1 MSVSSSRSASSLSKS
16 LYPKIGGSLSA
27 RAATKPTSSA
37 LFHSTSI
44 PVTLKSLRI
53 SHPLVPAVS
62 YGRMSKYAISRGHFN
77 QKSCF
82 PWPKGKRFYSKK
94 LNVKPQ
100 PSSSKVFRELKKL
113 HMEIKG
119 RSDKN
124 GPGETFQTFI
134 SKGWQ
139 GFKNKTPFEKF
150 KKLLWIPASGI
161 ASKYLYSLAVDHLKK
176 SLKVEVNPV
185 SVPEE
190 ILFHKEAWVQTKNID
205 KLDRTFSSQQSTPQK
220 LTITGIG
227 GSGKTVLAKQ
237 YIEQYEQK
245 MKGQQDKISTPF
257 FGDMQDM
264 ESFFE
269 SYRKFA
275 VELGV
280 NVPLKAQKETIINEV
295 NKMLAQRPDWLFVI
309 DNVNSNNYEDLQAF
323 LPQDSKGK
331 ILMVSRE
338 KLNKVKNFD
347 MQVNHLSEDEALEI
361 FHLNLG
367 KDHWALNQANNSK
380 RDLAAQL
387 SYLPLALKQAALY
400 LKAAEPSAS
409 FDSIVSAYSDKLR
422 NLMGI
427 SKEGSMHSAD
437 ASQGLKAVLL
447 LSIEACEKQRSEA
460 KVLFT
465 ILPFLNPHL
474 IEEPLLKLWCKS
486 QVKSSKS
493 LTSLLDVMEGYG
505 LIVRKAAEGWEI
517 HSSLQELLLEKMNKE
532 GKKAEQVL
540 KDFLGMLKDNYSLN
554 MSSKDSYYQTKAIE
568 NQWRFLSKSATDH
581 QVTDELKHYFAHVC
595 NVLGNYHLQS
605 NNFFEA
611 RQAFEKSL
619 ELAGLQLK
627 DQEAEEICKILKDHP
642 ELPALYS
649 QTLHYLGIIHFHA
662 REWEQA
668 ERYFNKAIDI
678 QKEVAKNADVY
689 INPNPVDLLI
699 FQRQGPG
706 WLLLEG
712 NKDDLLKA
720 EKLYL
725 DLFQEKRFAPLG
737 KEQDITN
744 ERYCNLQLGR
754 VYLKLAQAASKEDEA
769 VMYYQKALERL
780 EKGGLEQGTSFQGA
794 IRMRESGHRKAG
806 EIYLV
811 LGELFLDKNC
821 PFKDLEKAK
830 NCFKKAV
837 ELSEADLRI
846 CAKSNYYLTKLYWEK
861 GRLDKAFKANTRSI
875 QLYNQVGGKGLTKLP
890 IPALSEAEKIKE
902 TLIAEIKGAFRN
914 DAALIG

>member
-1 MSVSSSRSASSLSKS
+1 MSISSSRSASPLSKG

-27 RAATKPTSSA
+27 RAVNKPISSA

-44 PVTLKSLRI
+44 PVALQSLRI
-53 SHPLVPAVS
+53 SHPSS
-62 YGRMSKYAISRGHFN
+62 YSKMSKYAISRGHSN
-77 QKSCF
+77 QKTCF
-82 PWPKGKRFYSKK
+82 PWPKSKRFYSKK

-100 PSSSKVFRELKKL
+100 QSSSKVFRELKKL
-113 HMEIKG
+113 HVEVKG
-119 RSDKN
+119 KSEKN
-124 GPGETFQTFI
+124 GPGETFQTFV
-134 SKGWQ
+134 SKKYQ
-139 GFKNKTPFEKF
+139 GFKNMTPFEIIRKGV
-150 KKLLWIPASGI
+150 WIPASG
-161 ASKYLYSLAVDHLKK
+161 LAYHLLRSHFTDQAKK
-176 SLKVEVNPV
+176 SLKVEINHI

-190 ILFHKEAWVQTKNID
+190 ILSHKEVWVQTKNID
-205 KLDRTFSSQQSTPQK
+205 KLDQSFGSSQATPQK
-220 LTITGIG
+220 LAITGIG

-237 YIEQYEQK
+237 YIEHYEQK
-245 MKGQQDKISTPF
+245 MKAQEDKISTPF
-257 FGDMQDM
+257 FGNIKDI

-269 SYRKFA
+269 SYRGFA
-275 VELGV
+275 AELGV
-280 NVPLKAQKETIINEV
+280 HVPLHAPQETIIAEV
-295 NKMLAQRPDWLFVI
+295 NKKLAQRPDWLFVI
-309 DNVNSNNYEDLQAF
+309 DNVDPKNYEELQAF
-323 LPQDSKGK
+323 LPQNSKGK
-331 ILMVSRE
+331 ILMISRE
-338 KLNKVKNFD
+338 KLNKVKTFD
-347 MQVNHLSEDEALEI
+347 MQVNQISEEEALEI
-361 FHLNLG
+361 FQLNLG
-367 KDHWALNQANNSK
+367 DDHWALKQASNSK
-380 RDLAAQL
+380 RDLASQL
-387 SYLPLALKQAALY
+387 LYLPLALKQAALY
-400 LKAAEPSAS
+400 LKAAKPAES
-409 FDSIVSAYSDKLR
+409 FDSIVTAYSDKLKS
-422 NLMGI
+422 LMGI
-427 SKEGSMHSAD
+427 SKEASMHAVD
-437 ASQGLKAVLL
+437 ASHMLKAVLS
-447 LSIEACEKQRSEA
+447 LSIEACEKQRRES
-460 KVLFT
+460 KVLFN
-465 ILPFLNPHL
+465 IIPFLNPHL
-474 IEEPLLKLWCKS
+474 IEESLLKLWCKS
-486 QVKSSKS
+486 QVENSKS
-493 LTSLLDVMEGYG
+493 LTSLLDILEGYG
-505 LIVRKAAEGWEI
+505 LIARKGAEGWEV

-532 GKKAEQVL
+532 KKTEQVL
-540 KDFLGMLKDNYSLN
+540 KKFLGMLKDTYSLN
-554 MSSKDSYYQTKAIE
+554 VGSKDSYNQTKAIE

-581 QVTDELKHYFAHVC
+581 QVTDELKHYFVHVC

-875 QLYNQVGGKGLTKLP
+875 QLYNQVGGKGLTKLS
-890 IPALSEAEKIKE
+890 IPALSEAEMIKE
-902 TLIAEIKGAFRN
+902 TLIADIKGAFRN
-914 DAALIG
+914 DATLIG